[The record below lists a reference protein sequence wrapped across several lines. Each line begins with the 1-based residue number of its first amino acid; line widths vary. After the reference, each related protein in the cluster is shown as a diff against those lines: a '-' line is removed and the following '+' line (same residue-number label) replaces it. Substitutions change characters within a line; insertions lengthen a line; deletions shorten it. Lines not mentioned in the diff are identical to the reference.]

1 LNEFSLIKEIAMI
14 KFYFHHTPNPM
25 KVALYLQETGL
36 PFELMPLDTLK
47 GEQHSDEY
55 RAINP
60 NAKAP
65 AIVDDGVRVFD
76 SNAILM
82 YLAEKTGQLAG
93 KPEERGEMLSW
104 LMFIASGLGPYSG
117 QSVHFR
123 HAAPEKL
130 DYAINRYLREAQ
142 RHYEVL
148 DTHLEGRDFIVGD
161 EYSIADVSAW
171 GWIDKASVVLGDEGL
186 APYANLQRWFES
198 INCRPAVALAR
209 DIAKGIEFKSEFDE
223 PAKRAF
229 FPSNYPKV

>member
-1 LNEFSLIKEIAMI
+1 MI

-25 KVALYLQETGL
+25 KVALFLEETGL
-36 PFELMPLDTLK
+36 PFELIPLDTLK
-47 GEQHSDEY
+47 GEQHTPEY

-65 AIVDDGVRVFD
+65 AIVDGETRVFD

-82 YLAEKTGQLAG
+82 YLSEKTGELAG
-93 KPEERGEMLSW
+93 KPEDRAEMLSW

-123 HAAPEKL
+123 HAAPDNL
-130 DYAINRYLREAQ
+130 DYAVNRYLREAQ

-148 DTHLEGRDFIVGD
+148 DAHLAGREFIVGD
-161 EYSIADVSAW
+161 SYTIADVSAW
-171 GWIDKASVVLGDEGL
+171 GWIDKAPVVLGEEGL
-186 APYANLQRWFES
+186 TPYPNLQRWFDS
-198 INCRPAVALAR
+198 INSRPAVERAR
-209 DIAKGIEFKSEFDE
+209 NIGTDVEFKKEFDE
-223 PAKRAF
+223 DAKRAF

>member
-1 LNEFSLIKEIAMI
+1 MI

-25 KVALYLQETGL
+25 KVALFLEETGL
-36 PFELMPLDTLK
+36 PYELVPVDTLK
-47 GEQHSDEY
+47 GEQHTPEFK
-55 RAINP
+55 AINP

-65 AIVDDGVRVFD
+65 AIMDGQTRVFD

-82 YLAEKTGQLAG
+82 YLSEKYGKLAG
-93 KPEERGEMLSW
+93 KAEDRAEMLSW

-148 DTHLEGRDFIVGD
+148 DTHLAGREFIVGD
-161 EYSIADVSAW
+161 EFTIADVSAW
-171 GWIDKASVVLGDEGL
+171 GWIDKATVVLGEEGL
-186 APYANLQRWFES
+186 APYPNLQRWFTRIDS
-198 INCRPAVALAR
+198 RPAVERAR
-209 DIAKGIEFKSEFDE
+209 KVGTDINFKKEFDE
-223 PAKRAF
+223 QARRAF